1 MLSRAYALHG
11 CKSCALTIAQCIDK
25 GCHLWGHLAAAA
37 RHTMTRKATFWWHEP
52 TNFARL
58 HLNSGIASQARMIAC
73 LDLEGVLVP
82 EIWINVAASTGIDAL
97 RRTTR
102 DEPDYDKLMR
112 TRLRILDE
120 HGLGLRDIQEVIAR
134 MGPLEGAREFVA
146 WLRSRHQVIILSDT
160 FYEFAAPLMAQLDHP
175 CLFCNS
181 LVVDERGLIVD
192 YRLRI
197 RDGKRKAVM
206 ALKLLNFTVVA
217 AGDSYNDT
225 TMLTEADAGILFRPP
240 DNVVRDFPQFPAT
253 HTYDELRAAFEQ
265 AAQRLA

>member
-1 MLSRAYALHG
+1 
-11 CKSCALTIAQCIDK
+11 
-25 GCHLWGHLAAAA
+25 
-37 RHTMTRKATFWWHEP
+37 
-52 TNFARL
+52 
-58 HLNSGIASQARMIAC
+58 MIVC

-82 EIWINVAASTGIDAL
+82 EIWINVAEATGIEAL

-112 TRLRILDE
+112 FRIGILAE
-120 HGLGLRDIQEVIAR
+120 RGLTLSDIQSVIAR
-134 MGPLEGAREFVA
+134 MGPLEGAREFLD
-146 WLRSRHQVIILSDT
+146 WLRGQHQVIILSDT
-160 FYEFAAPLMAQLDHP
+160 FYEFAAPLLAQLDHP

-181 LVVDERGLIVD
+181 LVVDERGHVVD

-206 ALKLLNFTVVA
+206 ALKLLNFEVIA

-225 TMLTEADAGILFRPP
+225 TMLDEADAGILFRPP

-253 HTYDELRAAFEQ
+253 RTYPELQEAIARAA
-265 AAQRLA
+265 AQHGKGDGAR